1 MKYLILT
8 DGIYPSTLGGM
19 QKHTHYLVK
28 ELLRRGNEVFVLVPQ
43 NQEVDFNLGYEEF
56 LGQIHFYQVRRS
68 VYSFPLHYLLE
79 EYLYSYA
86 IWKFVDDN
94 LYEYVFDGVLCKG
107 FTAVARPANN
117 VKKMRVLVQLHG
129 LEMFQP
135 AFNLKQSIDNFFLR
149 PIAARCLHNS
159 DGILTYGGAIA
170 ALHRRIAGDRKP
182 LFVTRGG
189 VPEEMVL
196 SQPRPTPKKL
206 NFIFIGRNE
215 RRKGIPELLKA
226 TQILWDK
233 GATFDL
239 HWIGELPPN
248 DIPNCASFHY
258 HGTINTAE
266 KYFAILDKCEVLI
279 LSSISEGFPTV
290 IIEAMARGL
299 AIAATDVGAIGM
311 AVDENTGWLIPES
324 RHLEKSIQAIID
336 TPSDEIDRRR
346 KSAIAKIRSEFLWS
360 SICADFEKYCALL
373 RP

>member
-8 DGIYPSTLGGM
+8 DGMYPSTLGGM
-19 QKHTHYLVK
+19 QKHTYYLVT
-28 ELLRRGNEVFVLVPQ
+28 ELLKRGHEVILVLPFK
-43 NQEVDFNLGYEEF
+43 NGVDFTSGFETYGKRIEF
-56 LGQIHFYQVRRS
+56 VAIRRP
-68 VYSFPLHYLLE
+68 VYRFPLHYLLE
-79 EYLYSYA
+79 EYLYSRSVWKYA
-86 IWKFVDDN
+86 DTLSGQAFGGI
-94 LYEYVFDGVLCKG
+94 LCKG
-107 FTAVARPANN
+107 FTSLVRSS
-117 VKKMRVLVQLHG
+117 KSKLSFKILVQLHG

-159 DGILTYGGAIA
+159 DGILTYGGVIA

-182 LFVTRGG
+182 LFVTHGG
-189 VPEEMVL
+189 VPKEMVL

-226 TQILWDK
+226 TQNLWDK

-248 DIPNCASFHY
+248 VIPNCASFHY

-311 AVDENTGWLIPES
+311 AVDENTGWLIPGS
-324 RHLEKSIQAIID
+324 RQLEKSIQTIID
-336 TPSDEIDRRR
+336 TSSDEIDRRR
-346 KSAIAKIRSEFLWS
+346 KGAIAKIRSEFLWS